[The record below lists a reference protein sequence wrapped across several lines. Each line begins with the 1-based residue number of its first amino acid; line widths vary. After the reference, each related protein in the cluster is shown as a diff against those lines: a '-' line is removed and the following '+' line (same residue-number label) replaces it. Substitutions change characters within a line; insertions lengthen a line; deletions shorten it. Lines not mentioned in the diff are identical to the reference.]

1 MPGALEYLYV
11 RFSEISPGDG
21 SMTQP
26 TLQPLPEDWNTALA
40 VVAHPD
46 DLEFG
51 GAAAIAGWTAAG
63 KHVSYCLITSG
74 EAGIDG
80 SPPDRTRL
88 IREQE
93 QRAAAAIVGVSDV
106 EFLGFADG
114 ILEYNLPLRRAIA
127 ATIRKHQPEILI
139 TTNFRDT
146 WGDGVLNQADH
157 IATGRAIVDGVRDA
171 ANRWV
176 HPELLADGL
185 APWNQV
191 RQLWVAY
198 SPLATHGVDVGATM
212 DQGTASLL
220 AHKEYLS
227 GLDNPDFEPISFL
240 RDLART
246 TGKKLG
252 CEYAV
257 EFEVINI

>member
-1 MPGALEYLYV
+1 
-11 RFSEISPGDG
+11 
-21 SMTQP
+21 
-26 TLQPLPEDWNTALA
+26 
-40 VVAHPD
+40 
-46 DLEFG
+46 
-51 GAAAIAGWTAAG
+51 
-63 KHVSYCLITSG
+63 VS
-74 EAGIDG
+74 
-80 SPPDRTRL
+80 
-88 IREQE
+88 
-93 QRAAAAIVGVSDV
+93 AAIVGVSDV

-114 ILEYNLPLRRAIA
+114 VLEYNLPLRRAIA

-146 WGDGVLNQADH
+146 WDDGVLNQADH
-157 IATGRAIVDGVRDA
+157 IATGRAIVDGARDA

-176 HPELLADGL
+176 HHELLADGL
-185 APWNQV
+185 EPWNQA

-212 DQGTASLL
+212 DRGIESLL
-220 AHKEYLS
+220 AHKEYIS
-227 GLDNPDFEPISFL
+227 GLNDPGFEPVSFL